1 MIAEERRRIIGL
13 ALEAGFTAAAE
24 FETKDLNFRREV
36 RDMCAANRCGCYG
49 TCWNCPPGCGTL
61 EDSRE
66 KARAYEHGLV
76 LQTTAQLE
84 DDYDIESMEQAQVDN
99 KASLKALSARL
110 REEGVR
116 FLPMGV
122 GKCELCETCTY
133 PEEPCRH
140 PDLASPSMEAYGLVV
155 SDVCESAGIP
165 YYYGPRTLTFVS
177 CILI

>member
-1 MIAEERRRIIGL
+1 MIAEERKRIIAL

-24 FETKDLNFRREV
+24 FETKDLNFRQEV
-36 RDMCAANRCGCYG
+36 RDMCAANRCGCYD

-61 EDSRE
+61 EQSRE

-110 REEGVR
+110 REEGV
-116 FLPMGV
+116 
-122 GKCELCETCTY
+122 
-133 PEEPCRH
+133 
-140 PDLASPSMEAYGLVV
+140 
-155 SDVCESAGIP
+155 
-165 YYYGPRTLTFVS
+165 
-177 CILI
+177 